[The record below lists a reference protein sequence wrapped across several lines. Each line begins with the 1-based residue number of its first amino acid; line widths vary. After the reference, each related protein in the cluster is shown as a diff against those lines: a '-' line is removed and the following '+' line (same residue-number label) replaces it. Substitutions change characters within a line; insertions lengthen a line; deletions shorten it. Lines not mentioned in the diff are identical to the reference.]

1 MQRLIGEK
9 KSHVLALLHLGLED
23 LAVVFHAHDVGLRV
37 RLGASLALRGHGG
50 IDVPG
55 GEDVG
60 ERHAVLS
67 CVFVGVIFVCR
78 EWARWGGSDSECDGA
93 R

>member
-1 MQRLIGEK
+1 MKGLGVRSG
-9 KSHVLALLHLGLED
+9 SSVLFSLLHLGLEN
-23 LAVVFHAHDVGLRV
+23 LAVMFHAHDVGLRV

-60 ERHAVLS
+60 GRHVVLS
-67 CVFVGVIFVCR
+67 CVC
-78 EWARWGGSDSECDGA
+78 A
-93 R
+93 